1 MKIKS
6 LTSVLL
12 LLMLTS
18 CVEKQNKVYLEKQN
32 SDDVVT
38 NIIDLPKTFKIEQ
51 NITIFGD
58 EFDITN
64 KNSKIGKVE
73 EEVLNF
79 TPTFKLYNKQGKLV
93 AKSEQTMFSFVT
105 QVKIFDNMGKYIGK
119 FEQEVFENL
128 FSLEN
133 TYSIYNSNNVRVGTS
148 RKLDLFS
155 TEIKVYNKQNNLI
168 TEIKRP
174 MINLVTDTWDVKII
188 GDIDTRIIVF
198 IPCYKTY
205 SDEQRKKNDDD

>member
-18 CVEKQNKVYLEKQN
+18 CGVKQNSVYIEKQN

-133 TYSIYNSNNVRVGTS
+133 TYSIFNSNNVRVGTS

-205 SDEQRKKNDDD
+205 SDEQRKNDDD